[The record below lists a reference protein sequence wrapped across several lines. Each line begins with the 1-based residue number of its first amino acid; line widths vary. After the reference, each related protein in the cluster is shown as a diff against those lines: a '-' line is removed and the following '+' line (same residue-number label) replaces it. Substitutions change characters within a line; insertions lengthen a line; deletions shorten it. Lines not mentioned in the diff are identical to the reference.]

1 MPPIRQRKPRQLG
14 EPDIPRRRRM
24 LPGRQTRSKYSS
36 YLGMLPY
43 TGIPRR
49 RYESYDITQ
58 LEQSKLSACQLL
70 TLLPDLSPDVG
81 LAVWNILRLGSNGF
95 NYTVKDNQGQDDENG
110 KALLDVLMPRINAR
124 YGGLAGL
131 IVQWLLTGFLQGAV
145 CGEIALT
152 EGLHDVEDIYPI
164 DPYTIESSI
173 NAEGRPVD
181 FFLPAS
187 GPRVEMN
194 PEKFWYVPIDTYIDD
209 PYGRPPAAPVLQE
222 VWFDIAIITD
232 LRKVVHNQGWP
243 RIDIKIVEE
252 VLLANAP
259 NGIKNDAAKLA
270 EWLNERIAEVQSA
283 YNDLQPDDS
292 FVHFDSVEVNGSD
305 TSGRMFDAVGIIRAI
320 ERRMT
325 KALKQLPILMA
336 SNEGTTE
343 THGTVQWQIFVSGL
357 RSLQGPIEFIL
368 SRMFKLALQV
378 QGYQGDIECWFEPI
392 RTTDR
397 KSDAD
402 AEAIEISNAIKKFIA
417 GFQTW
422 EESAIE
428 VTGSGPPEGATA
440 PDPAVLAGMV
450 GAGSALLA
458 PAAMG
463 RTLDPQAARLDS
475 ELLAWLETGNE

>member
-1 MPPIRQRKPRQLG
+1 M
-14 EPDIPRRRRM
+14 
-24 LPGRQTRSKYSS
+24 PGRQSASKYAG

-43 TGIPRR
+43 SGIPRR
-49 RYESYDITQ
+49 RYEGYDITK
-58 LEQSKLSACQLL
+58 LEQSRLTASQLL

-95 NYTVKDNQGQDDENG
+95 HYGAKDSQGQDDERG
-110 KALLDVLMPRINAR
+110 KQLLDELVPRLNAR
-124 YGGLAGL
+124 YGGLNGL

-145 CGEIALT
+145 TGEIALN
-152 EGLHDVEDIYPI
+152 EGLNGIEDVYPI
-164 DPYTIESSI
+164 DPYMIESAI
-173 NAEGRPVD
+173 DADGKPVD
-181 FFLPAS
+181 WFVSPR

-194 PEKFWYVPIDTYIDD
+194 PEKFWYVPIDPFIDD

-222 VWFDIAIITD
+222 VWFDIAVITD

-252 VLLANAP
+252 VLLRNAP
-259 NGIKNDAAKLA
+259 ASVKNDATKLA
-270 EWLNERIAEVQSA
+270 EWLNDRITEVQQQYS
-283 YNDLQPDDS
+283 NLEPDDS
-292 FVHFDSVEVNGSD
+292 FVHFDSVEVKGAD
-305 TSGRMFDAVGIIRAI
+305 TSGRMFDSVSIIRAI

-368 SRMFKLALQV
+368 SRMFKLALEV
-378 QGYQGDIECWFEPI
+378 QGYQAEVECWFEPI

-402 AEAIEISNAIKKFIA
+402 AESIEIANAIKKWAA

-422 EESAIE
+422 EESSIE
-428 VTGSGPPEGATA
+428 ITGSGPPTGVVE
-440 PDPAVLAGMV
+440 PDPIMLSGGVALGASTPLMPTAVL
-450 GAGSALLA
+450 
-458 PAAMG
+458 
-463 RTLDPQAARLDS
+463 DPESVRLDT
-475 ELLAWLETGNE
+475 EIRGWLEDRTQ

>member
-1 MPPIRQRKPRQLG
+1 MAPPRRRRQRQLG
-14 EPDIPRRRRM
+14 EPDVPRRRM
-24 LPGRQTRSKYSS
+24 LPGRQTRSRHQG

-58 LEQSKLSACQLL
+58 LEQSRLSASQLL

-95 NYTVKDNQGQDDENG
+95 RYTVKDSQGQDDETA
-110 KALLDVLMPRINAR
+110 KQLLDALVPRINAR
-124 YGGLAGL
+124 YGGLNGL

-152 EGLHDVEDIYPI
+152 EGLDDVEDIYPI
-164 DPYTIESSI
+164 DPYMIESTLD
-173 NAEGRPVD
+173 AEGKPVD
-181 FFLPAS
+181 FFIS
-187 GPRVEMN
+187 SNGGRVEMN

-222 VWFDIAIITD
+222 VWFDIAVITD

-243 RIDIKIVEE
+243 RIDIEIVEE

-259 NGIKNDAAKLA
+259 TSVKNDQAKQM
-270 EWLNERIAEVQSA
+270 EWLNERIAEVQAA
-283 YNDLQPDDS
+283 YNDLEPDDS
-292 FVHFDSVEVNGSD
+292 FVHFDSVKVHGAD
-305 TSGRMFDAVGIIRAI
+305 TSGRMFDSVSIIRAI

-343 THGTVQWQIFVSGL
+343 THGTIQWQIFVAGL

-378 QGYQGDIECWFEPI
+378 QGYQGEVECWFEPI

-402 AEAIEISNAIKKFIA
+402 AEAIEIKNAITKYVA

-428 VTGSGPPEGATA
+428 VTGSGPPEGSGE
-440 PDPAVLAGMV
+440 PDPATLAGLV
-450 GAGSALLA
+450 GAA
-458 PAAMG
+458 PALMVSNTPAG
-463 RTLDPQAARLDS
+463 TDPQTARLDS
-475 ELLAWLETGNE
+475 EIAAWLRGGNDE